1 MSDTP
6 KPSRSPEHIH
16 HLPSFQNR
24 QKRDQK
30 GSEAENLVDC
40 GVGEPS
46 GSNLAVTDG
55 TDIL

>member
-16 HLPSFQNR
+16 HLPSFQHR
-24 QKRDQK
+24 QKGAQK

-40 GVGEPS
+40 GVDEPS
-46 GSNLAVTDG
+46 VSNLAVTDG
-55 TDIL
+55 TNIL